1 MRIAE
6 GGTRK
11 GGERGLSPPLRYFAA
26 SALEAARA
34 FAASDILFRVAAEI
48 TLFFAGTAAFTAA
61 DFLAA
66 VDFFAGVL
74 AGGVA
79 ERTYFR
85 FLGATG

>member
-1 MRIAE
+1 MRIAQD
-6 GGTRK
+6 GTEMEVR
-11 GGERGLSPPLRYFAA
+11 GGLSPPLRYFAA
-26 SALEAARA
+26 SALAAARA
-34 FAASDILFRVAAEI
+34 FAASDIFFRVAAEI
-48 TLFFAGTAAFTAA
+48 TLSFAGAAA